1 MECLWVF
8 RPCKQLPCFETAPFH
23 EVNLP
28 VSIFSTS
35 LGYNCASVNSMALA
49 RRVLVEMH
57 ALKVATLTVL
67 RPAYMKLGRTPAD
80 LGLNLEIVPIMTMD
94 G

>member
-1 MECLWVF
+1 
-8 RPCKQLPCFETAPFH
+8 
-23 EVNLP
+23 
-28 VSIFSTS
+28 
-35 LGYNCASVNSMALA
+35 MALA

-80 LGLNLEIVPIMTMD
+80 LGFEF
-94 G
+94 